1 MAAEAPPS
9 ASSSSSSAQRPP
21 AAAAPGSGGGAAGS
35 AESYIGSLISLTSKS
50 EIRYEGVLYNINT
63 EESSIGLRNG
73 NCFRF
78 PFSSALAPHPLLSF
92 SSDALVLD
100 LDLLLSG
107 SPGEAN
113 PCPPTNVRVSGI
125 KGNSKFSGVVWLLLN
140 SI

>member
-9 ASSSSSSAQRPP
+9 ASSSSSSSAPRPP
-21 AAAAPGSGGGAAGS
+21 AAAASGSGGGAAGS

-73 NCFRF
+73 NCF
-78 PFSSALAPHPLLSF
+78 PFSSALASHPLPSF

-100 LDLLLSG
+100 LDLLLSVA
-107 SPGEAN
+107 PGEEN
-113 PCPPTNVRVSGI
+113 SCPPTNVRVSGI
-125 KGNSKFSGVVWLLLN
+125 KGNPNFSSVVW
-140 SI
+140 